1 MLPFSRLLPTKKN
14 IKTKEDKAFINELTS
29 KIIEE
34 YKKQDL
40 NGKYI
45 HLIIISLN
53 ITCTWHDIAG
63 NLLIWC
69 STSYKCIY
77 FPNVIDSWNLLD
89 VDTQNQHSRLMYKK
103 QIRSN
108 ISVTPPYFAL
118 GTRKYNIFH
127 CQLRNL
133 ASNLNQHKFL
143 SHLSDGSGCPCGD
156 DVEDNFHYFY
166 VCPLFICQRILLFT
180 QLRNLP
186 DFLNID
192 VLLKGSHDL
201 SFDDN
206 VLIMNSV
213 HTFICGT
220 KRLDY

>member
-1 MLPFSRLLPTKKN
+1 MLFGAIFRCLDPALTIAASLSFKSPFVS
-14 IKTKEDKAFINELTS
+14 IKVL
-29 KIIEE
+29 
-34 YKKQDL
+34 
-40 NGKYI
+40 
-45 HLIIISLN
+45 
-53 ITCTWHDIAG
+53 ITCYSAYLTYIITSG
-63 NLLIWC
+63 IIFYVFEPPFCNT
-69 STSYKCIY
+69 TSYKCSF

-89 VDTQNQHSRLMYKK
+89 VDMQNQHSRLMFKK

-108 ISVTPPYFAL
+108 ISVPPPYFAL

-127 CQLRNL
+127 CQLRNV

-156 DVEDNFHYFY
+156 HVEDNFHYFY
-166 VCPLFICQRILLFT
+166 VCPIFICKRILLFT
-180 QLRNLP
+180 QLRDLA
-186 DFLNID
+186 DLLSID
-192 VLLKGSHDL
+192 VLLKGSPDL

-220 KRLDY
+220 KRPDY

>member
-1 MLPFSRLLPTKKN
+1 MK
-14 IKTKEDKAFINELTS
+14 
-29 KIIEE
+29 
-34 YKKQDL
+34 
-40 NGKYI
+40 
-45 HLIIISLN
+45 
-53 ITCTWHDIAG
+53 
-63 NLLIWC
+63 
-69 STSYKCIY
+69 
-77 FPNVIDSWNLLD
+77 
-89 VDTQNQHSRLMYKK
+89 NQHSRLMFKK
-103 QIRSN
+103 QIRST
-108 ISVTPPYFAL
+108 ISVPPPYFAL
-118 GTRKYNIFH
+118 GRRKYNILH
-127 CQLRNL
+127 CQFRNL

-180 QLRNLP
+180 QLRDLAY
-186 DFLNID
+186 FLNID
-192 VLLKGSHDL
+192 VLLKGSPDL